1 MKNLTKTISQVFTC
15 AATATTLIAGKAMA
29 LSLRE
34 GIEAAKT
41 DEMPAELLGS
51 NGVFT
56 GITNT
61 ILYVVGVISVIM
73 LIFGGIKYA
82 ISAGDSKKVTDAKN
96 TILYAIIG
104 LIITILSY
112 SIVNFVLNVVG
123 A

>member
-1 MKNLTKTISQVFTC
+1 MKKFTKTVSQVFTC

-34 GIEAAKT
+34 GVEAAKT
-41 DEMPAELLGS
+41 DDMPSELLGS
-51 NGVFT
+51 HGIFT
-56 GITNT
+56 NITNT
-61 ILYVVGVISVIM
+61 ILYIVGAISVIM

-82 ISAGDSKKVTDAKN
+82 ISAGDAKKVTDAKN